1 MTVKELINILEKMPQ
16 DMLVYDDGSYEPE
29 TPENIFIGES
39 YINGTDTTIDV
50 VYI

>member
-1 MTVKELINILEKMPQ
+1 MTVKELINILERMPQ

-29 TPENIFIGES
+29 EPENIFIGKS
-39 YINGTDTTIDV
+39 HINETDTIDV